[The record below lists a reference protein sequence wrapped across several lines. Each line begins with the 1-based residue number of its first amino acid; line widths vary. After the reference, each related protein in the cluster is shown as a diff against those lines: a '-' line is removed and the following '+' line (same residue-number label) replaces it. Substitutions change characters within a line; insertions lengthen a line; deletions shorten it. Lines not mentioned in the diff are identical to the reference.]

1 MNREEKITEAVT
13 NDGFIFKGVHYKPVT
28 TRMLMLLEKF
38 KSPYYVGGD
47 QLKGLMDLLF
57 ICTSDLKAIQRYTSE
72 EFDDAVYEFA
82 DRFTAEDLAALGQIT
97 KEREKVDT
105 ATIVEVRATDSKKK
119 AKAE

>member
-57 ICTSDLKAIQRYTSE
+57 ICTSDLRAIQRYTSE

-82 DRFTAEDLAALGQIT
+82 DGFTAEDLAALGEIT
-97 KEREKVDT
+97 KEKEKIDT
-105 ATIVEVRATDSKKK
+105 STIVEVRAPDSKKK

>member
-1 MNREEKITEAVT
+1 MNREEKITDAVT
-13 NDGFIFKGVHYKPVT
+13 NEGFHFKDIHYKPVT

-57 ICTSDLKAIQRYTSE
+57 ICTSDLKLIQRYNSE

-82 DRFTAEDLAALGQIT
+82 DNFTAEDLAALGKIT
-97 KEREKVDT
+97 KENEKIDT
-105 ATIVEVRATDSKKK
+105 ATIVEVRASDNKKK
-119 AKAE
+119 AKVE

>member
-1 MNREEKITEAVT
+1 MNREEKITDAVT
-13 NDGFIFKGVHYKPVT
+13 NEGFYFKDVHYKPVT

-57 ICTSDLKAIQRYTSE
+57 ICTSDLKLIQRYNSE

-82 DRFTAEDLAALGQIT
+82 DNFTAEDLEALGKIT
-97 KEREKVDT
+97 KEKEKIDT
-105 ATIVEVRATDSKKK
+105 ATIVEVRSSSDKKK
-119 AKAE
+119 PSEE